1 MGIQINQREKRGLIL
16 AGIALVLFG
25 LWQWG
30 IAPFL
35 ERLDQR
41 TRQVAAKEK
50 TVAEMAMLKREYQ
63 QLKQQS
69 DQLKTKV
76 AQRDPDFSLYAFLD
90 RLSGRAGLKNNID
103 YMKPSRR
110 VESDGGLN
118 VSAVELKFLAITL
131 EQLTDYLKL
140 VEHSDLLI
148 SIQRAALVPS
158 GKTDGLLDATLMVET
173 YETS

>member
-1 MGIQINQREKRGLIL
+1 MDIQINQRKKTGLIL
-16 AGIALVLFG
+16 AGIVLVLFG

-41 TRQVAAKEK
+41 TRQVAVQEK

-110 VESDGGLN
+110 VESDSGLN

-140 VEHSDLLI
+140 VEHNDLLI